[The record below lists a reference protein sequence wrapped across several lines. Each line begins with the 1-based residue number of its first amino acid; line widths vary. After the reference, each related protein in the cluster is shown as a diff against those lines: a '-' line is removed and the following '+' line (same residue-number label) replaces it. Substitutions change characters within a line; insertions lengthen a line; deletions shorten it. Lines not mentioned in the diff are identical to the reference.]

1 MVVYHQSLGCTA
13 SARSRSYILL
23 IRLLMWYR
31 RTSLWEHTSISL
43 RSTVLFTG
51 RKRFI
56 IIQLP
61 LRTLREDR
69 GRLSAG
75 ASSAKAK
82 HSHPMQPDSSRVTY
96 NAVPRTTSGVDRY
109 HDESLRELLIPQQS
123 DDRGRSTVSPNTPY
137 KFIFC
142 CFRFGVQFSFA

>member
-51 RKRFI
+51 RKIFI

-61 LRTLREDR
+61 LRTLREDH
-69 GRLSAG
+69 GRFSAG

-82 HSHPMQPDSSRVTY
+82 HSHPMQPDSFRVTY
-96 NAVPRTTSGVDRY
+96 NAIPRTTSSLDRY
-109 HDESLRELLIPQQS
+109 HDELLRELPIPQQS
-123 DDRGRSTVSPNTPY
+123 EGRGRSTVSPNTPS
-137 KFIFC
+137 KFIFY
-142 CFRFGVQFSFA
+142 CFRIEVQFSFE